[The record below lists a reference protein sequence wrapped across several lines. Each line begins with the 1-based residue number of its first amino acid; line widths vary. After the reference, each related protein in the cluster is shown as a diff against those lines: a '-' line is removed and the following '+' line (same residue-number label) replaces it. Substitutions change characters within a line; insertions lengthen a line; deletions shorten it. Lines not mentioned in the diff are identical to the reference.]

1 MTDIDPLGGVPRPAG
16 GVLRFPRLLGG
27 RLKVIAFGL
36 LIVLL
41 SVTTC
46 SFGVDAAT
54 LTESYGPPVPASA
67 EAAISFAA
75 KGAAAMEGFA
85 EGNTLRLDVTESE
98 ATSALSFGMML
109 PELVTTLGRIPPEEI
124 RAATDL
130 EALRERVRQ
139 EQQAIRDS
147 VLAELPVV
155 ARILDKLDPR
165 IRTGDVQIRF
175 QESGQVVVAG
185 FVQAWRFRQPAMFVV
200 APSARSG
207 ELELDFV
214 QGRLGRVPA
223 PAFVFDLLGAA
234 IARTVLL
241 GREYAEV
248 AELTVGAG
256 TLSFEGRV
264 AR

>member
-1 MTDIDPLGGVPRPAG
+1 
-16 GVLRFPRLLGG
+16 
-27 RLKVIAFGL
+27 
-36 LIVLL
+36 
-41 SVTTC
+41 
-46 SFGVDAAT
+46 
-54 LTESYGPPVPASA
+54 
-67 EAAISFAA
+67 
-75 KGAAAMEGFA
+75 
-85 EGNTLRLDVTESE
+85 
-98 ATSALSFGMML
+98 
-109 PELVTTLGRIPPEEI
+109 
-124 RAATDL
+124 
-130 EALRERVRQ
+130 
-139 EQQAIRDS
+139 
-147 VLAELPVV
+147 
-155 ARILDKLDPR
+155 
-165 IRTGDVQIRF
+165 
-175 QESGQVVVAG
+175 
-185 FVQAWRFRQPAMFVV
+185 MFVV